1 MVKQKVLSSLPTL
14 ANYPLAQVMII
25 SFYLAICPKIFCVQ
39 EKNNDTKKY
48 IAFSL
53 LINLLGSFFPV
64 FFFF

>member
-39 EKNNDTKKY
+39 EKNNDTKN
-48 IAFSL
+48 I
-53 LINLLGSFFPV
+53 
-64 FFFF
+64 